1 MIDLGFPEGCIAR
14 EEELI
19 QLGRRNI
26 RGAEHLMDLAA
37 MVDLMQE
44 KMCENHMHGIRALPA
59 FNRGPVDC
67 ARQPRWLD
75 KVAKA
80 DELSIGC

>member
-1 MIDLGFPEGCIAR
+1 
-14 EEELI
+14 
-19 QLGRRNI
+19 
-26 RGAEHLMDLAA
+26 MDLAA

-44 KMCENHMHGIRALPA
+44 EMCENHVRGIRALPA

-67 ARQPRWLD
+67 SRHPGWIE
-75 KVAKA
+75 KVAEA